1 MVPGARKNQEGSSL
15 LTVQEASGPICY
27 AYTRSVSPL
36 SIYGVPVWGTQCCLL
51 GKEQQRKVPP
61 RPPSLQRWG
70 RGRGEDLECS
80 EVENGSIVSTAR
92 PGRNADANLKC
103 RGLCSSPKQHRRKE
117 RKRKHRDCS
126 RNASRMVYSST
137 VRAGKTRG
145 RGLINC
151 QVTAQPARLAQH
163 SSWELAERKP
173 QPRHLHA
180 EQPGTR
186 GITT

>member
-36 SIYGVPVWGTQCCLL
+36 SIYGVPVWGTRCCLL
-51 GKEQQRKVPP
+51 GKENKEKC
-61 RPPSLQRWG
+61 LQG
-70 RGRGEDLECS
+70 HPACKDGVGGGGDLECS

-137 VRAGKTRG
+137 VRAGKTWG

>member
-1 MVPGARKNQEGSSL
+1 MLPARKRE
-15 LTVQEASGPICY
+15 
-27 AYTRSVSPL
+27 
-36 SIYGVPVWGTQCCLL
+36 
-51 GKEQQRKVPP
+51 QRKVPP

-70 RGRGEDLECS
+70 RGGGDLECS

-137 VRAGKTRG
+137 VRAGKTWG